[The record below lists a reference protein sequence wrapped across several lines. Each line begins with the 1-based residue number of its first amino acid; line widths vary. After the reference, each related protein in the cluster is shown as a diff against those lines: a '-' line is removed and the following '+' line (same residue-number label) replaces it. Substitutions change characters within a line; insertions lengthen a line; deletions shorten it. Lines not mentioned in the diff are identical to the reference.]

1 MYARP
6 SGLKA
11 GGRERLG
18 PTRPKFCA
26 EATASKSASASTT
39 RPIIVSAG
47 EVEDSAGADGAKKGR
62 RAERLR
68 THSRSSRRATEA
80 REGALEPAPLYDTIL
95 QPRA

>member
-47 EVEDSAGADGAKKGR
+47 EVEDSAGGR
-62 RAERLR
+62 GEEGEE
-68 THSRSSRRATEA
+68 SRETEDA
-80 REGALEPAPLYDTIL
+80 
-95 QPRA
+95 QPQQQTSH